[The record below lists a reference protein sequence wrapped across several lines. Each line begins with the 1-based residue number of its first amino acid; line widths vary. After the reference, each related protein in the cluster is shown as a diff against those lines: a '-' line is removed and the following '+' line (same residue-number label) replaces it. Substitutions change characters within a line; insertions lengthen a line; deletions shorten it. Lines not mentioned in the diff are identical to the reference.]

1 MPIPLVWRART
12 VSADDLRVIDAR
24 ARVMKDVIAPLAN
37 AAGRVAANDGGRCL
51 RINRTADAR

>member
-1 MPIPLVWRART
+1 
-12 VSADDLRVIDAR
+12 
-24 ARVMKDVIAPLAN
+24 MKDVIAPLAN

>member
-1 MPIPLVWRART
+1 MLSICLVKHTQER
-12 VSADDLRVIDAR
+12 II
-24 ARVMKDVIAPLAN
+24 MKDVIAPLAN